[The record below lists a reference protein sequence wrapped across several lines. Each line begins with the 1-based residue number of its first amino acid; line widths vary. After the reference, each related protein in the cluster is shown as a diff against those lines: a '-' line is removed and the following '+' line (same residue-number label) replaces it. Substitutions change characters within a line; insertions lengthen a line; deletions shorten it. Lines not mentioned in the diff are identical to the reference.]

1 MFEDTPLLGPP
12 TPASW
17 GSWGE
22 EAERRSKKFAQ
33 PASGNRLSLKKVAF
47 SKRDTKNTDGFW
59 ALEPILGRIFAL

>member
-1 MFEDTPLLGPP
+1 MFEDTPLLGPLP

-17 GSWGE
+17 GE
-22 EAERRSKKFAQ
+22 EAKRRSKKLAQ

-47 SKRDTKNTDGFW
+47 SKRDTENTDGFW